1 MRVHICSQETEAGV
15 FMRGH
20 TYSQGTEAG
29 VFMKVHICSQGAD
42 REETLGNSR
51 SVRKVRDPQRQ
62 VMGEQT
68 PIAIL

>member
-1 MRVHICSQETEAGV
+1 MRTSSVYRTEAEV
-15 FMRGH
+15 FMRVH

-29 VFMKVHICSQGAD
+29 VFMRVHISTQGAE
-42 REETLGNSR
+42 REETLGNS
-51 SVRKVRDPQRQ
+51 RKVRDPQRQ